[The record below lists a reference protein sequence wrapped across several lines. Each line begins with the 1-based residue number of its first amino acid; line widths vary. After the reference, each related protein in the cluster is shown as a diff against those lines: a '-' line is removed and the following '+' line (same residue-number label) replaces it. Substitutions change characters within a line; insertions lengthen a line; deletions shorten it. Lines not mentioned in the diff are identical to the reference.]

1 MDPPMLMGFSAFIW
15 EIRQAQRKRN
25 GMIESNEPAHRKVFN
40 RLAIFSTIF
49 PNLMANHSD
58 HLAYQ
63 KSIECQIMMQTYWK
77 NVNYY
82 CINIEYDRISFAG
95 TEKQWSEYPKN
106 IRAQSEIWKLMI
118 LNENQINWPH
128 FSIFFLFAVFCSES
142 AKMDSKPTSWPRSRM
157 ESHLTK
163 TSREKRKLQSSSPSS
178 RNHPSSVGRMKRFQ
192 KSSAIYT
199 LPIRGKQHNGTHCI
213 TGKSIN

>member
-1 MDPPMLMGFSAFIW
+1 MKI
-15 EIRQAQRKRN
+15 
-25 GMIESNEPAHRKVFN
+25 
-40 RLAIFSTIF
+40 
-49 PNLMANHSD
+49 
-58 HLAYQ
+58 
-63 KSIECQIMMQTYWK
+63 KSI
-77 NVNYY
+77 
-82 CINIEYDRISFAG
+82 DRIFL
-95 TEKQWSEYPKN
+95 Y
-106 IRAQSEIWKLMI
+106 
-118 LNENQINWPH
+118 
-128 FSIFFLFAVFCSES
+128 FFLFAVFRSES

-213 TGKSIN
+213 TGKSINYYFYACNDFLYVKDTNRGLRMNMFDFGGVILHKNGSFFLCLIKM